1 MGPRRVLLRNP
12 PGGLSGVVLDQVRP
26 KRHGCGFGRN
36 RPDSGPQW
44 YGNAR
49 EDEQAFQA
57 KRLGNL
63 PSLRRQFTLPQMLL
77 LLRGRGL
84 ALVFLVLLR
93 HRRFGLIRRDSRLR
107 SIGSDDW

>member
-1 MGPRRVLLRNP
+1 MV
-12 PGGLSGVVLDQVRP
+12 VVLDGIGRFP
-26 KRHGCGFGRN
+26 GRN
-36 RPDSGPQW
+36 GTET
-44 YGNAR
+44 R
-49 EDEQAFQA
+49 ERMSRLSKQ

>member
-1 MGPRRVLLRNP
+1 MV
-12 PGGLSGVVLDQVRP
+12 VVLDGIGRIP
-26 KRHGCGFGRN
+26 GRN
-36 RPDSGPQW
+36 GTET
-44 YGNAR
+44 R
-49 EDEQAFQA
+49 EKMSRLSKQ

-63 PSLRRQFTLPQMLL
+63 PSLRSQFTLPQMLL